1 MIFNRLFSS
10 LVFVAFLWNPAFAQS
25 SKKALKYMVATANP
39 VASQVGYAIL
49 SRGGNAIDAM
59 VGVQLMLNL
68 VEPQSSGIGGGA
80 FLLFYDAKRKEVTS
94 FDGRETAPLKAKGDL
109 FLKEDGSPLKFFEGV
124 VGGRSVGT
132 PGTLKL
138 LEVTHKNFGSL
149 PWRELMQPTIK
160 LAEEGFRV
168 SKRLAASVERD
179 AKRLKTFPATKSYF
193 FLDSDT
199 PVPEGTLLRNPDFA
213 KTLRLIAA
221 EGSDPFYYGE
231 IARDIVR
238 TVQEAKGN
246 PGKLSLAD
254 LRNYWVIER
263 QPICHD
269 YKQYQICGMGPP
281 SSGALTIG
289 QMLGMLSHFN
299 LRDLSPNGLNFTHL
313 FAEANQLAFKDRG
326 LYMADSDYVD
336 MPTEGLLDPEYLEMR
351 SKLIDPSKASGN
363 LSAGSPPKALSYQLS
378 PDMSLEFPS
387 TSHFAIVDAQG
398 NAVSMTTTIENG
410 FGSRLM
416 TRGFLLN
423 NELTDFSFRPEQN
436 GRLIANRLEPGKRP
450 RSSMS
455 PTLVFNAKGEL
466 HMAVGSPGGSR
477 IIPYVAKTLLG
488 VLEWNMDI
496 QDAINLPN
504 LAKNFGTLDL
514 EAETPAEQLK
524 AELEQRGHKVSVR
537 SLTSGIQGIVVSSGG
552 LVGGADP
559 RREGLVLGE

>member
-1 MIFNRLFSS
+1 MLIKRLLLSS
-10 LVFVAFLWNPAFAQS
+10 IITSLMAISATAQG
-25 SKKALKYMVATANP
+25 SKKARKFMVATANP
-39 VASQVGYAIL
+39 VASQVGYDIL
-49 SRGGNAIDAM
+49 KRGGNAIDAM

-80 FLLFYDAKRKEVTS
+80 FLLFYDAKRNEVSS

-109 FLKEDGSPLKFFEGV
+109 FLKEDGSPMKFFDGV

-138 LEVTHKNFGSL
+138 LEVTHRNFGSL
-149 PWRELMQPTIK
+149 PWEDLIQPTIQ
-160 LAEEGFRV
+160 LAEKGFRV
-168 SKRLAASVERD
+168 SKRMAASVERD
-179 AKRLKTFPATKSYF
+179 AERLRTFPATKSYF
-193 FLDSDT
+193 FLNDNT
-199 PVPEGTLLRNPDFA
+199 PIPEETLLRNPDFA
-213 KTLRLIAA
+213 QTLRLIAA
-221 EGSDPFYYGE
+221 HGSEPFYYGE

-263 QPICHD
+263 PPVCHD
-269 YKQYQICGMGPP
+269 YKQYQVCGMGPP

-289 QMLGMLSHFN
+289 QMLGMLSHFS
-299 LRDLSPNGLNFTHL
+299 LDDLSPNGPKFVHL
-313 FAEANQLAFKDRG
+313 FAEANLLAFKDRG

-336 MPTEGLLDPEYLEMR
+336 MPTKGLLDPKYLEMR
-351 SKLIDPSKASGN
+351 SKLINSSRVSDSM
-363 LSAGSPPKALSYQLS
+363 SPGVPPTALNYKLS
-378 PDMSLEFPS
+378 PDASMELPS

-423 NELTDFSFRPEQN
+423 NELTDFSFRPERDGQ
-436 GRLIANRLEPGKRP
+436 LIANRLEPGKRP

-455 PTLVFNAKGEL
+455 PTLVFNSKGQL

-496 QDAINLPN
+496 QEAINLPN
-504 LAKNFGTLDL
+504 IAKNFGTMEL
-514 EAETPAEQLK
+514 EVGTSAEQLK
-524 AELEQRGHKVSVR
+524 ADMEQIGHKVRVR
-537 SLTSGIQGIVVSSGG
+537 PLTSGLQGIVVTPSG

>member
-1 MIFNRLFSS
+1 M
-10 LVFVAFLWNPAFAQS
+10 VFVALLWNPAFAQS
-25 SKKALKYMVATANP
+25 SKKALKFMVATANP
-39 VASQVGYAIL
+39 VASQVGYDIL

-59 VGVQLMLNL
+59 VGVQIMLNL

-80 FLLFYDAKRKEVTS
+80 FLLFYDAKLKEVTS

-138 LEVTHKNFGSL
+138 LEVAHKNFGSL
-149 PWRELMQPTIK
+149 PWRELIQPTIK

-199 PVPEGTLLRNPDFA
+199 PVSEGTLLRNPDFA

-299 LRDLSPNGLNFTHL
+299 LQDLSPTGLKFTHL

-336 MPTEGLLDPEYLEMR
+336 MPAKGLLDPEYLEMR

-363 LSAGSPPKALSYQLS
+363 LSAGSPPTALIYQLS
-378 PDMSLEFPS
+378 PDMSLELPS
-387 TSHFAIVDAQG
+387 TSHFAIVDVQG

-436 GRLIANRLEPGKRP
+436 GRLIANRIEPGKRP

-466 HMAVGSPGGSR
+466 QMAVGSPGGSR

-504 LAKNFGTLDL
+504 LAKNFGTLEL
-514 EAETPAEQLK
+514 EVETPAEQLT
-524 AELEQRGHKVSVR
+524 AELEQQGHKISVR

-552 LVGGADP
+552 LVGGANP

>member
-1 MIFNRLFSS
+1 
-10 LVFVAFLWNPAFAQS
+10 
-25 SKKALKYMVATANP
+25 
-39 VASQVGYAIL
+39 
-49 SRGGNAIDAM
+49 
-59 VGVQLMLNL
+59 
-68 VEPQSSGIGGGA
+68 
-80 FLLFYDAKRKEVTS
+80 
-94 FDGRETAPLKAKGDL
+94 
-109 FLKEDGSPLKFFEGV
+109 
-124 VGGRSVGT
+124 
-132 PGTLKL
+132 
-138 LEVTHKNFGSL
+138 
-149 PWRELMQPTIK
+149 
-160 LAEEGFRV
+160 
-168 SKRLAASVERD
+168 
-179 AKRLKTFPATKSYF
+179 
-193 FLDSDT
+193 
-199 PVPEGTLLRNPDFA
+199 
-213 KTLRLIAA
+213 
-221 EGSDPFYYGE
+221 
-231 IARDIVR
+231 
-238 TVQEAKGN
+238 
-246 PGKLSLAD
+246 
-254 LRNYWVIER
+254 
-263 QPICHD
+263 
-269 YKQYQICGMGPP
+269 
-281 SSGALTIG
+281 
-289 QMLGMLSHFN
+289 
-299 LRDLSPNGLNFTHL
+299 LNFAHL

-378 PDMSLEFPS
+378 PDMSLELPS

-514 EAETPAEQLK
+514 EAETSAEQLK

-559 RREGLVLGE
+559 RRDGLVLGE

>member
-10 LVFVAFLWNPAFAQS
+10 LVFVVLLWNSAYAQS
-25 SKKALKYMVATANP
+25 SKKVFKFMVATANP
-39 VASQVGYAIL
+39 VASQVGYDIL

-138 LEVTHKNFGSL
+138 LEVAHKNFGSL
-149 PWRELMQPTIK
+149 PWRELIQPTIK

-193 FLDSDT
+193 FLNSDM
-199 PVPEGTLLRNPDFA
+199 PVPEGTRLRNPDFA

-238 TVQEAKGN
+238 TVQEAKVN

-299 LRDLSPNGLNFTHL
+299 LRDLSPTGLKFTHL

-336 MPTEGLLDPEYLEMR
+336 MPTEGLLDTEYLEMR
-351 SKLIDPSKASGN
+351 SKLIDASKASSN
-363 LSAGSPPKALSYQLS
+363 LSAGSPPTALSYQLS
-378 PDMSLEFPS
+378 PDMSLELPS

-455 PTLVFNAKGEL
+455 PTLVFNSRGEL

-504 LAKNFGTLDL
+504 LAKNFGTLEL
-514 EAETPAEQLK
+514 EVETPAEQLK
-524 AELEQRGHKVSVR
+524 AELEQRGHKVKVR
-537 SLTSGIQGIVVSSGG
+537 SLTSGIQGIVISSGG

>member
-1 MIFNRLFSS
+1 
-10 LVFVAFLWNPAFAQS
+10 
-25 SKKALKYMVATANP
+25 
-39 VASQVGYAIL
+39 
-49 SRGGNAIDAM
+49 
-59 VGVQLMLNL
+59 
-68 VEPQSSGIGGGA
+68 
-80 FLLFYDAKRKEVTS
+80 
-94 FDGRETAPLKAKGDL
+94 
-109 FLKEDGSPLKFFEGV
+109 
-124 VGGRSVGT
+124 
-132 PGTLKL
+132 
-138 LEVTHKNFGSL
+138 
-149 PWRELMQPTIK
+149 
-160 LAEEGFRV
+160 
-168 SKRLAASVERD
+168 AASVERD
-179 AKRLKTFPATKSYF
+179 AERLRTFPVTKSYF
-193 FLDSDT
+193 FLNDGT
-199 PVPEGTLLRNPDFA
+199 PIPEGTVLRNLDFA
-213 KTLRLIAA
+213 QTLRLIAA
-221 EGSDPFYYGE
+221 QGSEPFYYGE

-238 TVQEAKGN
+238 AVQEAKGN

-263 QPICHD
+263 PPVCHD
-269 YKQYQICGMGPP
+269 YKQFQVCGMGPP

-299 LRDLSPNGLNFTHL
+299 LKDLSPTGVKFTHL
-313 FAEANQLAFKDRG
+313 FAEVNLLAFKDRG

-336 MPTEGLLDPEYLEMR
+336 MPTKGLLDPKYLEMR
-351 SKLIDPSKASGN
+351 SKLINSNKVSDGM
-363 LSAGSPPKALSYQLS
+363 SAGSPPTTLSYKLS
-378 PDMSLEFPS
+378 PDASMELPS

-423 NELTDFSFRPEQN
+423 NELTDFSFRPEQD

-455 PTLVFNAKGEL
+455 PTLVFNSRGHL

-496 QDAINLPN
+496 QEAINLPN
-504 LAKNFGTLDL
+504 IAKNFGTLEL
-514 EAETPAEQLK
+514 ETGTQAEQLK
-524 AELEQRGHKVSVR
+524 VNMEQMGHKVRAR
-537 SLTSGIQGIVVSSGG
+537 SLTSGLQGVVVTPSG

>member
-1 MIFNRLFSS
+1 
-10 LVFVAFLWNPAFAQS
+10 
-25 SKKALKYMVATANP
+25 
-39 VASQVGYAIL
+39 
-49 SRGGNAIDAM
+49 
-59 VGVQLMLNL
+59 
-68 VEPQSSGIGGGA
+68 
-80 FLLFYDAKRKEVTS
+80 
-94 FDGRETAPLKAKGDL
+94 
-109 FLKEDGSPLKFFEGV
+109 
-124 VGGRSVGT
+124 
-132 PGTLKL
+132 
-138 LEVTHKNFGSL
+138 
-149 PWRELMQPTIK
+149 
-160 LAEEGFRV
+160 
-168 SKRLAASVERD
+168 
-179 AKRLKTFPATKSYF
+179 
-193 FLDSDT
+193 
-199 PVPEGTLLRNPDFA
+199 
-213 KTLRLIAA
+213 
-221 EGSDPFYYGE
+221 
-231 IARDIVR
+231 
-238 TVQEAKGN
+238 
-246 PGKLSLAD
+246 
-254 LRNYWVIER
+254 
-263 QPICHD
+263 
-269 YKQYQICGMGPP
+269 
-281 SSGALTIG
+281 
-289 QMLGMLSHFN
+289 
-299 LRDLSPNGLNFTHL
+299 
-313 FAEANQLAFKDRG
+313 
-326 LYMADSDYVD
+326 MADSDYVD

-455 PTLVFNAKGEL
+455 PILVFNAKGEL